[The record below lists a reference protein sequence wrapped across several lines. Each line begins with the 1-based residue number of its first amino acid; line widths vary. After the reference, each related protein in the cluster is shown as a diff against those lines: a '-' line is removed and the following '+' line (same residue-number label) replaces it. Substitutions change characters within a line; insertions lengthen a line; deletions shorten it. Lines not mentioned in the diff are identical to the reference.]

1 VAHTCAVAHKGFWM
15 SGRMMIQMNDGS
27 QREIRPGDA
36 FHALPGHD
44 AWIRGVPCM
53 MLFFASGAATYAKS

>member
-1 VAHTCAVAHKGFWM
+1 M

-53 MLFFASGAATYAKS
+53 MLFFASGAATYAKKS

>member
-1 VAHTCAVAHKGFWM
+1 M
-15 SGRMMIQMNDGS
+15 SGRMMIQMNDDS

-36 FHALPGHD
+36 FHALTGHD

-53 MLFFASGAATYAKS
+53 MLFFASGAATYAKKS